1 MTGTEREASP
11 QVREDRAAA
20 KQQAGNAPCGPTDL
34 GARARENEIKRQTPK
49 LPKPEHKESDRNERN
64 KDPSVGGRN
73 HQGSGVRQ
81 EWRPVASVAQDFAR
95 QGQRCG

>member
-20 KQQAGNAPCGPTDL
+20 KRKRAMPPCGPTEMS
-34 GARARENEIKRQTPK
+34 ARAREKKIKRQTPK
-49 LPKPEHKESDRNERN
+49 LPKPEHKKSDRNERN

-81 EWRPVASVAQDFAR
+81 EWRPVASVAQDFAPPR
-95 QGQRCG
+95 E